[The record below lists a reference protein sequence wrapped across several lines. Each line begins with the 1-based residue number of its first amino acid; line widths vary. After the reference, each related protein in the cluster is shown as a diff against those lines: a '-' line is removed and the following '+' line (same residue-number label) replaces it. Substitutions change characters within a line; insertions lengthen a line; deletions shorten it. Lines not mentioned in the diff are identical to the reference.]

1 LSISCSHAEPTD
13 LLAVVGRRES
23 RVLIQ
28 ERKMTDQ
35 ARYVGSP
42 AGVSGLVLPES
53 ISRVSWGGV
62 FAGVAIA
69 LTLHLLLNILG
80 LAIGAG
86 VIDPAHNDTPT
97 AATLS
102 GGSVIWVIV
111 SGIIA
116 AFTGAYVASRLS
128 GRSSRSTGALHGLTT
143 WAVTTL
149 IVFYLLSTS
158 VGALVGGAFS
168 GVTSVFSGAGS
179 TIATAATAVAPSVA
193 NASNPVATIE
203 QRIRE
208 ASGGNDPQALRDTAV
223 SAVGAV
229 LTGDPAKADEAR
241 NRAADAL
248 ARAQGIP
255 VDQARQQVTQYE
267 TQYREA
273 VEQAKVRAT
282 QAAQATATAVS
293 TGSYVAFGA
302 LLIGAIA
309 SLVGGRIGAART
321 ERRETAIE

>member
-1 LSISCSHAEPTD
+1 
-13 LLAVVGRRES
+13 
-23 RVLIQ
+23 
-28 ERKMTDQ
+28 MTDQ
-35 ARYVGSP
+35 TIYTSSTT
-42 AGVSGLVLPES
+42 GVRAPVMRDS
-53 ISRVSWGGV
+53 ITNISWGGV

-69 LTLHLLLNILG
+69 LSLHLLLNLLG

-86 VIDPAHNDTPT
+86 VIDPAQNDTPT
-97 AATLS
+97 AASLS
-102 GGSVIWVIV
+102 TGSVIWMIV

-116 AFTGAYVASRLS
+116 AFVGAYVASRMS
-128 GRSSRSTGALHGLTT
+128 GRVVRSTGALHGLTT

-149 IVFYLLSTS
+149 VVFYMLTTS

-179 TIATAATAVAPSVA
+179 TIATATTAAAPSLA

-208 ASGGNDPQALRDTAV
+208 ASGGNDPQALRDAAV
-223 SAVGAV
+223 SAVRAA
-229 LTGDPAKADEAR
+229 LTGDQAQAEDAR

-255 VDQARQQVTQYE
+255 VDQARQQVTDYENQYK
-267 TQYREA
+267 QA

-282 QAAQATATAVS
+282 EAAQATATAVS

-302 LLIGAIA
+302 LLLGAVA
-309 SLVGGRIGAART
+309 ALFGGNMGAAHT
-321 ERRETAIE
+321 ERRRETVVE

>member
-1 LSISCSHAEPTD
+1 
-13 LLAVVGRRES
+13 
-23 RVLIQ
+23 
-28 ERKMTDQ
+28 MTDQ
-35 ARYVGSP
+35 TIYTSSTT
-42 AGVSGLVLPES
+42 GVRAPVMRDS
-53 ISRVSWGGV
+53 ITNISWGGV

-69 LTLHLLLNILG
+69 LSLHLLLNLLG

-86 VIDPAHNDTPT
+86 VIDPAQNDTPT
-97 AATLS
+97 AASLS
-102 GGSVIWVIV
+102 TGSVIWMIV

-116 AFTGAYVASRLS
+116 AFVGAYVASRMS
-128 GRSSRSTGALHGLTT
+128 GRVVRSTGALHGLTT

-149 IVFYLLSTS
+149 VVFYMLTTS

-179 TIATAATAVAPSVA
+179 TIATATTAAAPSLA

-208 ASGGNDPQALRDTAV
+208 ASGGNDPQALRDAAV
-223 SAVGAV
+223 SAVRAA
-229 LTGDPAKADEAR
+229 LTGDQAQAEDAR

-255 VDQARQQVTQYE
+255 VDQARQQVTDYENQYK
-267 TQYREA
+267 QA

-282 QAAQATATAVS
+282 EAAQATATAVS

-302 LLIGAIA
+302 LLLGAVA
-309 SLVGGRIGAART
+309 ALFGGNMGAAHT
-321 ERRETAIE
+321 ERRRETVVQ

>member
-1 LSISCSHAEPTD
+1 
-13 LLAVVGRRES
+13 
-23 RVLIQ
+23 
-28 ERKMTDQ
+28 MTDQ
-35 ARYVGSP
+35 TIYTSSTT
-42 AGVSGLVLPES
+42 GVRAPVMRDS
-53 ISRVSWGGV
+53 ITNISWGGV

-69 LTLHLLLNILG
+69 LSLHLLLNLLG

-86 VIDPAHNDTPT
+86 VIDPAQNDTPT
-97 AATLS
+97 AASLS
-102 GGSVIWVIV
+102 TGSVIWMIV

-116 AFTGAYVASRLS
+116 AFVGAYVASRMS
-128 GRSSRSTGALHGLTT
+128 GRVVRSTGALHGLTT

-149 IVFYLLSTS
+149 VVFYMLTTS

-179 TIATAATAVAPSVA
+179 TIATATTAAAPSLA

-208 ASGGNDPQALRDTAV
+208 ASGGNDPQALRDAAV
-223 SAVGAV
+223 SAVRAA
-229 LTGDPAKADEAR
+229 LTGDQAQAEDAR
-241 NRAADAL
+241 NRAADAI

-255 VDQARQQVTQYE
+255 VDQARQQVTDYENQYK
-267 TQYREA
+267 QA

-282 QAAQATATAVS
+282 EAAQATATAVS

-302 LLIGAIA
+302 LLLGAVA
-309 SLVGGRIGAART
+309 ALFGGNMGAAHT
-321 ERRETAIE
+321 ERRRETVVQ